1 MDRYP
6 LEGFA
11 ERLRELWFASEK
23 TQEEVAC
30 RVGVDRETF
39 AGWIYMDS
47 MLDALHTARLCMEF
61 HVSADYLLFGRQTDG
76 ESWKGNN
83 GDGTEKGE

>member
-11 ERLRELWFASEK
+11 ERLRELWFASER
-23 TQEEVAC
+23 TQAEVAC
-30 RVGVDRETF
+30 RIGVDRKTF

-47 MLDALHTARLCMEF
+47 MPNALHIARMCKEF
-61 HVSADYLLFGRQTDG
+61 HVSADYLLFGKQTDEELG
-76 ESWKGNN
+76 KGNN
-83 GDGTEKGE
+83 GHETEKGE